1 MISWV
6 FVLFTFGDVY
16 SQTSRLRDATDK
28 WGKLSQSPVGLH
40 CDATKF
46 TDDQPDCVTQMCA
59 GKFVLSAGAFSG
71 QEQVMQQFA
80 FCWGMWLL
88 SEADEALYVG
98 NFVAMAVSIISTFI
112 FMLKFRAQSAEFF
125 RLVEDKYDAETGW
138 PDSLSADE
146 RLMIAPSESAL
157 ASACSYKFA
166 GAPYYI
172 GVYVASVGSG
182 YVLWIGAAS
191 LFYWMLAMCWN
202 LASDAT
208 GSGASLAGGVVVVL
222 LPLVTQVAVERLAF
236 FQATSKKRGLDHPR
250 IWAALDAVI
259 SMTALVTGPL
269 LILPRLMFS
278 AVSLA
283 WHLLRLDL
291 DVLLDERLEIVDYAS
306 SASAGLWCA
315 CPPPLFCASPPSI

>member
-1 MISWV
+1 M
-6 FVLFTFGDVY
+6 
-16 SQTSRLRDATDK
+16 
-28 WGKLSQSPVGLH
+28 
-40 CDATKF
+40 
-46 TDDQPDCVTQMCA
+46 
-59 GKFVLSAGAFSG
+59 
-71 QEQVMQQFA
+71 
-80 FCWGMWLL
+80 
-88 SEADEALYVG
+88 
-98 NFVAMAVSIISTFI
+98 
-112 FMLKFRAQSAEFF
+112 
-125 RLVEDKYDAETGW
+125 
-138 PDSLSADE
+138 
-146 RLMIAPSESAL
+146 
-157 ASACSYKFA
+157 
-166 GAPYYI
+166 
-172 GVYVASVGSG
+172 
-182 YVLWIGAAS
+182 LWIGAAS

-202 LASDAT
+202 LANDAT

-315 CPPPLFCASPPSI
+315 CPPPLHCLSTHVFH